1 MKTSQKIAALLVV
14 KLTGGRDKRIK
25 LVLAVSV
32 VAGIVGLATSFSYAA
47 LPTSASALT
56 FAKSRLLVEPRAGLS
71 PSELTKILA
80 LYGGRAHKIG
90 QSNLY
95 VVELPATAS
104 EQAIVEKLAHHPLL
118 KFAEL
123 DRRVKSTFVPND
135 PYYGSEWHLPKVG
148 APTAW
153 DTTQGAGVTIAI
165 LDSGVDGAHP
175 DLLTNLVAGYN
186 FVDNNTNTSDVCG
199 HGTAVAGTA
208 AAATNNGGGVAG
220 IAGQAKIMP
229 LRIAYFD
236 TTYNGCYAYYSTI
249 ANGITYAADQG
260 ARIANASYGGLAGSS
275 TIQSAGQYLKNKG
288 GLLFV
293 SAGNDGVNG
302 SIPATTTM
310 IPVSATDGNDIITS
324 WSSYGDYVA
333 LSAPGLGIYTTSQGG
348 AYGSWSGTSFSSPLT
363 AGVGALLMAANPSL
377 DNLTVE
383 NLLYSTA
390 IDLGVA
396 GRDIYY
402 GYGRVNAAAGVQ
414 AAVAK
419 TITADTQPPTA
430 SISAPLAGSTVSGLV
445 AINVSATDNIGV
457 ASVALHVNGTTVAVD
472 SSSPFAFSWDSTGVP
487 NGMAALVAVASDA
500 AGNQGASTSVSVNV
514 SNYVAPPVADTTPP
528 VVSIT
533 NPVAGKVSGTVSV
546 TTNASDN
553 NGAAGITQWIYID
566 GLLKAQGS
574 GGSLAYSWNTRKVS
588 YGIHMIQAIAKDA
601 AGNSTSTSVQ
611 VTK

>member
-1 MKTSQKIAALLVV
+1 MKISFSPVTTPLVARLSGKCRTPLRSVTGIA
-14 KLTGGRDKRIK
+14 
-25 LVLAVSV
+25 V
-32 VAGIVGLATSFSYAA
+32 VAGAFILASPFSQAA
-47 LPTSASALT
+47 SSSAGALT
-56 FAKSRLLVEPRAGLS
+56 FAKSRFLVEPRAGLS
-71 PSELTKILA
+71 PTALAKILSPH
-80 LYGGRAHKIG
+80 GGRARKIG

-95 VVELPATAS
+95 IVDLPATAS
-104 EQAIVEKLAHHPLL
+104 EQAVVEKLAHHPLL

-135 PYYGSEWHLPKVG
+135 PYYGSEWHLNRVG

-153 DTTQGAGVTIAI
+153 DSTLGIGVTIAI

-175 DLLTNLVAGYN
+175 DLLPNLVAGYN
-186 FVDNNTNTSDVCG
+186 FVENNTNTSDVCG

-208 AAATNNGGGVAG
+208 AASTNNGTGVAG

-236 TTYNGCYAYYSTI
+236 TAYNGCYAYYSTI
-249 ANGITYAADQG
+249 ASGITYAADQG

-275 TIQSAGQYLKNKG
+275 SIQSAGQYLKNKG

-293 SAGNDGVNG
+293 SAGNYGVNG
-302 SIPATTTM
+302 NAPATTTM
-310 IPVSATDGNDIITS
+310 IPVSATDGNDVITS

-348 AYGSWSGTSFSSPLT
+348 AYDSWSGTSFSSPLA

-390 IDLGVA
+390 VDLGA
-396 GRDIYY
+396 TGRDIYY

-414 AAVAK
+414 AALARTV
-419 TITADTQPPTA
+419 TVDTQPPAA
-430 SISAPLAGSTVSGLV
+430 SLSAPLAGSTVSGLV
-445 AINVSATDNIGV
+445 AVDVSATDNVGV
-457 ASVALHVNGTTVAVD
+457 TSVALLVNGTTVAVG
-472 SSSPFAFSWDSTGVP
+472 SASPFGFSWDSTGVP
-487 NGMAALVAVASDA
+487 NGTATLVAVAADA
-500 AGNQGASTSVSVNV
+500 AGNKTSSASVAVNV
-514 SNYVAPPVADTTPP
+514 SNYIAPPTTDTTPP

-533 NPVAGKVSGTVSV
+533 NPVAGRVSGNISVTVS
-546 TTNASDN
+546 ASDN
-553 NGAAGITQWIYID
+553 SGAAGISQWIYID
-566 GLLKAQGS
+566 GTLKASGT
-574 GGSLAYSWNTRKVS
+574 GGSLAYNWNTHRVA
-588 YGIHMIQAIAKDA
+588 YGTHTIDAVARDA
-601 AGNSTSTSVQ
+601 AGNTSSTSVQ